1 MFLIAQSLIKFESS
15 GESRDSG
22 LSDNHS
28 RQSSEPSST
37 SSETMGEMS
46 TGMLMSEQRGSFTNY
61 TVNEDDTR
69 IKTLEE
75 QISKQEV
82 SCESLVLGGV
92 DIISFLLL
100 FVTNQKIK
108 KIIFGHFSGVCAFVR
123 SLGKMLSQY
132 YLKVY

>member
-1 MFLIAQSLIKFESS
+1 MKSFNLKFKKKTFHNS

-37 SSETMGEMS
+37 SSELEQTMMGEMS
-46 TGMLMSEQRGSFTNY
+46 SGMLMSEQRGSYKSY

-82 SCESLVLGGV
+82 SWQS
-92 DIISFLLL
+92 
-100 FVTNQKIK
+100 
-108 KIIFGHFSGVCAFVR
+108 
-123 SLGKMLSQY
+123 
-132 YLKVY
+132 

>member
-1 MFLIAQSLIKFESS
+1 MRLEKDSCLNNINYHS

-22 LSDNHS
+22 LSENHS

-37 SSETMGEMS
+37 SEMEQTMGEIS
-46 TGMLMSEQRGSFTNY
+46 SEMLSSEQRGNFTSY

-82 SCESLVLGGV
+82 SCKS
-92 DIISFLLL
+92 S
-100 FVTNQKIK
+100 
-108 KIIFGHFSGVCAFVR
+108 
-123 SLGKMLSQY
+123 
-132 YLKVY
+132 

>member
-1 MFLIAQSLIKFESS
+1 MICNINHGP

-22 LSDNHS
+22 LSENHS

-37 SSETMGEMS
+37 SSEMEQTMGEMS
-46 TGMLMSEQRGSFTNY
+46 SDILASEQRGNFTSY

-82 SCESLVLGGV
+82 SRKS
-92 DIISFLLL
+92 S
-100 FVTNQKIK
+100 
-108 KIIFGHFSGVCAFVR
+108 
-123 SLGKMLSQY
+123 
-132 YLKVY
+132 

>member
-1 MFLIAQSLIKFESS
+1 MLGAFRNICSLVNHLNLIKIS

-37 SSETMGEMS
+37 SSEMEQMTGEMS
-46 TGMLMSEQRGSFTNY
+46 SGMLMSEQRGSFTSY

-82 SCESLVLGGV
+82 SFARCVSL
-92 DIISFLLL
+92 
-100 FVTNQKIK
+100 
-108 KIIFGHFSGVCAFVR
+108 
-123 SLGKMLSQY
+123 
-132 YLKVY
+132 